1 MLTDNGRIAYPLKET
16 ASPNVLIVDDEPDI
30 IELLELTLTRM
41 GMEICSAMSIS
52 DAKILLQSRQFQLC
66 LTDMRLPDG
75 EGLDLVKY
83 IVHHCTDLPVAVITA
98 YGTTENAVAA
108 LKAGAFDY
116 LPKPVSLKQLRD
128 LVKSALSLPPLQ
140 TESTS
145 QTKSNQRVLLGESQP
160 MRQLR
165 ATNQE
170 AAKNWPRE

>member
-83 IVHHCTDLPVAVITA
+83 IVHHCTDLPVISVLAHEF
-98 YGTTENAVAA
+98 GENFIFT
-108 LKAGAFDY
+108 KAGTVIEI
-116 LPKPVSLKQLRD
+116 P
-128 LVKSALSLPPLQ
+128 
-140 TESTS
+140 
-145 QTKSNQRVLLGESQP
+145 
-160 MRQLR
+160 
-165 ATNQE
+165 
-170 AAKNWPRE
+170 